1 MRACRCDG
9 AWVRCVSNTGDFDSF
24 DDYANKQTDPRCN
37 FTGSIAAGIR
47 QGVALLQEQLR
58 AQLKPVTDSIAS
70 LNKLASTG
78 IPGDS
83 FALLRQIY
91 PLSPCAVKESG
102 PPNIGSGIGG
112 APASKCTGSAT
123 TFKCIST

>member
-24 DDYANKQTDPRCN
+24 DDYANKQTEPRCN

-78 IPGDS
+78 LPGT
-83 FALLRQIY
+83 AMGLLRQIY
-91 PLSPCAVKESG
+91 PLSSC
-102 PPNIGSGIGG
+102 PPDKPPAATGGI
-112 APASKCTGSAT
+112 PANKCTGSAT
-123 TFKCIST
+123 NFKCISTR